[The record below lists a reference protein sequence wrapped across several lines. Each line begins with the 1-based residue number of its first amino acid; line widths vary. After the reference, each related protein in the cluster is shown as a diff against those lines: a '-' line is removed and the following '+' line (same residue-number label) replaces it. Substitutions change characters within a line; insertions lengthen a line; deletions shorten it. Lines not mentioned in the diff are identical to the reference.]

1 MRSTVLVPPILVP
14 AILIPALLAL
24 AACSGVRV
32 EPDEPATWSKDVCE
46 GCGPGLFS
54 GEAGA
59 LTIVGSGDVPAEAPS
74 DTE

>member
-1 MRSTVLVPPILVP
+1 MRPTVLIPAIPVP
-14 AILIPALLAL
+14 AILIPTLLVL

-32 EPDEPATWSKDVCE
+32 EPDEPATWSKDICE

-74 DTE
+74 ETE